1 MSDPKNAPLKDYVFI
16 SYSHSPED
24 RAYARELVSNL
35 RASGFNVWIDDRID
49 FGSRWWQTIVKAVRG
64 CSALIAIMSPDAE
77 ASEWVEREVQL
88 ALSDQIPI
96 FPLLLRGKG
105 FALLITR
112 QYIKVDD
119 GTMPPPD
126 FYERLRRAISA
137 DDRRTAADSE
147 PETAET
153 AAPWSPFEP
162 QRVSIPAGEVC
173 IGSDPTKDARAKKAE
188 QPQHVLSLAAYEI
201 AATPVTNDAYLA
213 FVQATNHLA
222 PSHWVNDKP
231 PPGQEDHPVV
241 QVSWHDATAYC
252 RWLSSVT
259 GRAYRLPSEVEW
271 EKAARGGDGRLY
283 PWGNQWQ
290 EGRCNTSESGTWDTT
305 PVDAHPKGASPYG
318 LLDMAGN
325 VWEWTSSLHIAYPY
339 DPTDGREA
347 LDVPDRRVLRG
358 GSFGYKADLAR
369 CAYRMRLGPESLGRD
384 IGFRVALSSSPTPAA
399 G

>member
-1 MSDPKNAPLKDYVFI
+1 MDDYVFI

-24 RAYARELVSNL
+24 RAYARELVGTL
-35 RASGFNVWIDDRID
+35 RASGVNVWIDDRID

-77 ASEWVEREVQL
+77 ASEWVEREVQM
-88 ALSDQIPI
+88 ALSERIPI

-105 FALLITR
+105 FDLLITR

-119 GTMPPPD
+119 GRMPPPD
-126 FYERLRRAISA
+126 FYERLRQAISTG
-137 DDRRTAADSE
+137 DDGTSPDDE
-147 PETAET
+147 PEAEEPTA
-153 AAPWSPFEP
+153 PRMPFEP
-162 QRVSIPAGEVC
+162 QTVSIPAGEVH
-173 IGSDPTKDARAKKAE
+173 IGSDPTKDARAQKAE
-188 QPQHVLSLAAYEI
+188 QPQHVLSLGAYQI
-201 AATPVTNDAYLA
+201 AKTPVTNDAYLA
-213 FVQATNHLA
+213 FVQATNRPP
-222 PSHWVNDKP
+222 PSHWVDGRP
-231 PPGQEDHPVV
+231 PRGQEDHPVV

-252 RWLSSVT
+252 RWLSSIT

-290 EGRCNTSESGTWDTT
+290 AGRCNTSEDGTWDTT

-325 VWEWTSSLHIAYPY
+325 VWEWTHSLYHSYPY
-339 DPTDGREA
+339 DPADGREA

-369 CAYRMRLGPESLGRD
+369 CAYRMRLGPEALGRD
-384 IGFRVALSSSPTPAA
+384 IGFRVTLS
-399 G
+399 